1 MAQVFRFLPG
11 RFRLLAVAE
20 PDKDSVQGAWMTVV
34 RFFLPQLAVQFAN
47 AAVGISAM
55 VVPALCEHWGVGCED
70 DVTCWQGTLSYHRT
84 AYSSA

>member
-20 PDKDSVQGAWMTVV
+20 PDKDSVQGAWMTAV

-47 AAVGISAM
+47 AAVGISAV
-55 VVPALCEHWGVGCED
+55 VVPDPSQFLLCVCIGVWA
-70 DVTCWQGTLSYHRT
+70 VRT
-84 AYSSA
+84 M

>member
-1 MAQVFRFLPG
+1 MSRMLGFLLGLFRF
-11 RFRLLAVAE
+11 LAVAE

-55 VVPALCEHWGVGCED
+55 VVPDPSQFLLYVCIGVWA
-70 DVTCWQGTLSYHRT
+70 VRT
-84 AYSSA
+84 M